1 MRCPIAHPPL
11 RRENIEKEMGL
22 MRECVCA
29 HADIYVVADED
40 GAQMVMKIHRCGPA
54 FVWSLWVEN
63 RYIYWMICDADSVA
77 CRSERSSRSAI
88 TSARDNQLAGCTC
101 LGWQPSRST
110 LS

>member
-40 GAQMVMKIHRCGPA
+40 GAQMVMKIHRCGATVPDH
-54 FVWSLWVEN
+54 LLRKE
-63 RYIYWMICDADSVA
+63 ICLLY
-77 CRSERSSRSAI
+77 
-88 TSARDNQLAGCTC
+88 NL
-101 LGWQPSRST
+101 
-110 LS
+110 